1 MDFRKAFGTLIS
13 RGRLSGLEAAGW
25 ARDAYFAG
33 TLTRSGGSILHLK
46 HNGFRRELLIP
57 RAKRAEKISAFLHL
71 NYNDF
76 KLKWLIFRAR
86 DKILAFLHLKHK
98 DFRGKLLIPRAKR
111 AKKILAGTLTRS
123 GGCRLGPGRL
133 FRGDAYQVWKLPAGS
148 GTLSFGTAKIVLGGC
163 PNHKRTLSVTSHRL
177 TSISFCRKGEGC

>member
-1 MDFRKAFGTLIS
+1 M
-13 RGRLSGLEAAGW
+13 
-25 ARDAYFAG
+25 
-33 TLTRSGGSILHLK
+33 
-46 HNGFRRELLIP
+46 LIP

-123 GGCRLGPGRL
+123 GGCRLGPARL
-133 FRGDAYQVWKLPAGS
+133 FRGHAYQVGRLLAGS
-148 GTLSFGTAKIVLGGC
+148 GTLNLAKFRHANKKYAC
-163 PNHKRTLSVTSHRL
+163 KRMHSKHLTFNRL
-177 TSISFCRKGEGC
+177 NLNTGFSLLTTRNKHNVYPL